1 MKKEEFVGKNL
12 DDTLSMASQKFNTQ
26 KAFIQYNILS
36 QNSGGFF
43 ARFFSKNFK
52 IEAWV
57 NNDKE
62 GLQAITRR
70 AVDDVLKVKEVQNP
84 NIEQIRSSTF
94 KELEHL
100 FLEFCKAFHVSKA
113 KQSVSTQDKEQVTLN
128 IDEPFLE
135 SFFRKSDKVS
145 LAFEHIFK
153 RICME
158 KKLPEYKGRIV
169 LNANE
174 ALKDRQDKLVNIAK
188 ALAKKVSKTGKKH
201 TLSSMS
207 NQERRIIHMT
217 VESIEGVSTQSI
229 GRGEKRKLII
239 YSKQRAPQRS
249 QSRNLRTKKTH
260 LASKSND
267 K

>member
-36 QNSGGFF
+36 QNSGGFLSKL
-43 ARFFSKNFK
+43 FSKSFK

-57 NNDKE
+57 NSDKE

-70 AVDDVLKVKEVQNP
+70 AVEDVLKVKEEK
-84 NIEQIRSSTF
+84 NIIVEQIRGSTL
-94 KELEHL
+94 KELDA
-100 FLEFCKAFHVSKA
+100 FFSAFCSAFQVKKAN
-113 KQSVSTQDKEQVTLN
+113 QNLNTETKEQVILN
-128 IDEPFLE
+128 VDDPFLE
-135 SFFRKSDKVS
+135 GFFKKSDKVS

-153 RICME
+153 RICLE
-158 KKLPEYKGRIV
+158 KKLPDYKGRIV

-174 ALKDRQDKLVNIAK
+174 ALKERQEKLVNIAK
-188 ALAKKVSKTGKKH
+188 ALAKKVLKTGKKH

-239 YSKQRAPQRS
+239 YSKRRAPQRS
-249 QSRNLRTKKTH
+249 HAKGAQKKKTN
-260 LASKSND
+260 LPLNTK
-267 K
+267 